1 MRWLFSRPAA
11 ALALAAALIPGAC
24 AQTAPA
30 QTAAAPD
37 ATTSL
42 PPVRT
47 FRLPSR
53 IGVFG
58 EARITLQQA
67 LAMALANNKDIEAS
81 RIDREI
87 SGYTLTG
94 ARGLSNT

>member
-1 MRWLFSRPAA
+1 MMRRLYFRLAA
-11 ALALAAALIPGAC
+11 VLALAGALIPGAS
-24 AQTAPA
+24 AQTAPV
-30 QTAAAPD
+30 QNAAPPD
-37 ATTSL
+37 ATTLL

-67 LAMALANNKDIEAS
+67 PDSLLIFYKK
-81 RIDREI
+81 R
-87 SGYTLTG
+87 
-94 ARGLSNT
+94 